1 MLAQN
6 KSGWMLLEYFDI
18 MEKDISMYENVTGA
32 YAIIMVGDKFLVG
45 YNNWRKQWEFPAGGI
60 EENETPRQ
68 AAIRELFE
76 ETHQTISDLTFN
88 GLVKVKD
95 AKGSLKYQA
104 VYVGKINELTSFTH
118 NEGDE
123 MDKLYLWDMKE
134 NIGYVDEC
142 DVKIV
147 EIVYRNLLADKKN

>member
-6 KSGWMLLEYFDI
+6 KSGWTLLEYLDI
-18 MEKDISMYENVTGA
+18 MEKDISMYEHVTGA

-60 EENETPRQ
+60 EEDETPRQ

-76 ETHQTISDLTFN
+76 ETHQSISDLTFK
-88 GLVKVKD
+88 GLFKVED
-95 AKGSLKYQA
+95 AKGILKYQA
-104 VYVGKINELTSFTH
+104 VYVGAISELAPFIHT
-118 NEGDE
+118 EGDE
-123 MDKLYLWDMKE
+123 MNKIYLWDMKE

-142 DVKIV
+142 DLKIV
-147 EIVYRNLLADKKN
+147 ELVCL